1 MMSIRRHSIPLSLL
15 ALLACGGAVAADA
28 PGGQMVPAPTSDS
41 GELTTITVTAQ
52 RRSEA
57 SQNVPIALQVVTSQ
71 QIEQLTA
78 TDLASMNGYV
88 PGLDVSGEQPTQPG
102 FTLRG
107 ISVSDFGIGTD
118 SPIGIYEDGVYT
130 GKTGGAL
137 LLFNDV
143 QHIEVLKG
151 PQGTLFGR
159 NSAAGAISVV
169 TNAPTDDWSAAAKV
183 RFGNYGEEYY
193 EAMVNAAL
201 SPDLA
206 ARLTFVDNRSDGWLR
221 NDATGERYD
230 RNGDWGLR
238 GQLLWHAPG
247 DTSVRLIWEH
257 EELAQPPRP
266 AIGIVTIPPSP
277 GLPPFPTNPANWLS
291 PFTAPLL
298 NDTVGARETRH
309 FDAFTL
315 RAEHS
320 FEFGD
325 FTSIS
330 AYRHFNTY
338 NRESQDGTDRLYLYF
353 DDVNIEENKSYSQ
366 EFTLSGKTGIADW
379 VAGTSYYYDD
389 AHQTSQLNLYTDSID
404 TLLNNTG
411 LVPGGIYG
419 PISQAAAQ
427 YGIPVSLL
435 GDTWQ
440 ENMINHGYSRAEALY
455 GDVIWHVADRW
466 NLTTGVRF
474 THDEKDFSW
483 YNPTRTAPQLDAGL
497 ALLTEVGF
505 PLPPFPYTQNIE
517 FNTPISTAAPLRLSD
532 SWNDTSPRVVLDYKP
547 LPDVMIYGSVTRG
560 YEAGG
565 YNALEP
571 GAKYQ
576 PETVRNY
583 EFGVKSELLDHRL
596 LLNASVYYY
605 LYSNLQSLNL
615 VSNGNG
621 SLPAYEV
628 TISDQHAKGVD
639 FEARWQ
645 ATSALRLNFLAAYI
659 DDTYKDYTA
668 PDGTDLSGQ
677 ATGEPLWSLAG
688 GIDYLWHDVVGGDL
702 DFVLQDAY
710 RGATRCN
717 ADSAVQGSCL
727 TIPSFKIGTAEN
739 RTDARIGWVSQ
750 GHVPV
755 SVALYVNNLFDKQY
769 ATGVQ
774 TISATTLGTPFSN
787 ITAPRFY
794 GVELGVH
801 F

>member
-1 MMSIRRHSIPLSLL
+1 MMSIRRHSIHLSLI
-15 ALLACGGAVAADA
+15 ALWAGGGAVAADA
-28 PGGQMVPAPTSDS
+28 PSGQTVPAPASDN

-52 RRSEA
+52 RRTEA
-57 SQNVPIALQVVTSQ
+57 SQNVPIALQVVTSE
-71 QIEQLTA
+71 QIEKLAA

-169 TNAPTDDWSAAAKV
+169 TNQPTDDWSAAAKV

-201 SPDLA
+201 SPDVA

-230 RNGDWGLR
+230 RNGDWGMR

-266 AIGIVTIPPSP
+266 AIGIVALPPSP
-277 GLPPFPTNPANWLS
+277 GLPPFPTNQATWLS

-353 DDVNIEENKSYSQ
+353 DDVNIEDNKSYSQ

-379 VAGTSYYYDD
+379 VAGASYYYDD

-427 YGIPVSLL
+427 YGIPISLL

-440 ENMINHGYSRAEALY
+440 ENMINHGYSRADALY
-455 GDVIWHVADRW
+455 GDVIWHVADHW

-483 YNPTRTAPQLDAGL
+483 YNPTRTAPQLDTGL
-497 ALLTEVGF
+497 AELAALGF

-547 LPDVMIYGSVTRG
+547 LPDLMIYGSVTRG

-565 YNALEP
+565 YNALDP

-688 GIDYLWHDVVGGDL
+688 GIDYLWHDVAGGDL

-717 ADSAVQGSCL
+717 ADSVVQGSCL

>member
-1 MMSIRRHSIPLSLL
+1 MSIRRHSIQLSLL
-15 ALLACGGAVAADA
+15 ALWAGGGAVAADA
-28 PGGQMVPAPTSDS
+28 PSGQTVPAPASDN

-52 RRSEA
+52 RRTEA

-71 QIEQLTA
+71 QIEKLTA

-169 TNAPTDDWSAAAKV
+169 TNQPTDDWDAAAKV

-201 SPDLA
+201 SPVVA

-230 RNGDWGLR
+230 RNGDWGMR

-266 AIGIVTIPPSP
+266 AIGIVALPPSP
-277 GLPPFPTNPANWLS
+277 GLPPFPTNQATWLS

-353 DDVNIEENKSYSQ
+353 DDVNIEQNKSYSQ

-427 YGIPVSLL
+427 FGIPVSLL

-497 ALLTEVGF
+497 ALLSEVGF

-517 FNTPISTAAPLRLSD
+517 FNTPISTAAPLRLND

-547 LPDVMIYGSVTRG
+547 LPDLMIYASVTRG

-571 GAKYQ
+571 GAKYE

-645 ATSALRLNFLAAYI
+645 ATSALRLNFVAAYI

-688 GIDYLWHDVVGGDL
+688 GIDYLWHDVAGGDL

-727 TIPSFKIGTAEN
+727 TIPSFRIGTAEN